1 MFSFLLFVSS
11 LLAAQEPQDKD
22 ADKRMQ
28 ATPVQQ
34 ANKSQKK
41 EQKKDL
47 KKDDKKDEKKDEAKE
62 EKKGG
67 MTADTFSG
75 LKFRLIGPAVA
86 SGRVTAH
93 SVKPQNKVEY
103 YVGVATRGL
112 WEDVHGGSRLIV

>member
-1 MFSFLLFVSS
+1 MHKLVLLTHARLLYTYRFWKSFTAENAETAEPSGFCRCGGLELRLKSFPAIVTFSFLLFVSS

-47 KKDDKKDEKKDEAKE
+47 KKDDK
-62 EKKGG
+62 
-67 MTADTFSG
+67 
-75 LKFRLIGPAVA
+75 
-86 SGRVTAH
+86 
-93 SVKPQNKVEY
+93 
-103 YVGVATRGL
+103 
-112 WEDVHGGSRLIV
+112 